1 MQVSQLCAQE
11 CPSLAPR
18 SERGKEMQM
27 CATDTLN
34 TLRNPDM
41 ACGGTTLENVCISIK
56 LFRKQLVEVL
66 TDIKGWSPQEVP
78 KKLIILMR
86 DIPIL
91 REMMVQ
97 ITPVCH
103 YDYDVCYNKYEV
115 CMAAIPTYKY
125 DDDTCA
131 QCGIQPEKLK
141 KCGKCKRVW
150 YCGSSCQ
157 NTHWQRMHKRECS
170 HMSGEVRT
178 CPFPLALRPDGPAF
192 RVMTA

>member
-11 CPSLAPR
+11 CPSHAPR

-27 CATDTLN
+27 CATDTLK

-56 LFRKQLVEVL
+56 LFRKKLVEVL

-86 DIPIL
+86 DLAPVRNI
-91 REMMVQ
+91 MKQ
-97 ITPVCH
+97 ITPACT
-103 YDYDVCYNKYEV
+103 YDYDVCYSKIEV
-115 CMAAIPTYKY
+115 CMVAIPTYRY
-125 DDDTCA
+125 DDDSCA
-131 QCGIQPEKLK
+131 ECKVQLQKLK
-141 KCGKCKRVW
+141 KCGECKRVW
-150 YCGSSCQ
+150 YCGIECQ
-157 NTHWQRMHKRECS
+157 NKHWHRMHKRECPQ
-170 HMSGEVRT
+170 MSGKVY
-178 CPFPLALRPDGPAF
+178 DGPVVLNVTPGCPAS